1 MTSLLSQFVSRTDF
15 ESYEDF
21 QENFK
26 ILVPENFN
34 FAYDVVDVYARDSPE
49 KIAMA
54 WCDDNGEEKIFT
66 FKDLKY
72 YSDKAAN
79 FFVKH
84 GIGKGDYVMLTLK
97 SRYEFWYCILG
108 LHKLGA
114 VAVPATHMLKTRDI
128 VYRIEKAGLK
138 MIVCISEDGVPE
150 QVDESHLECGDIQLK
165 KAVVGGK
172 AREGWIDFREEL
184 EEASPDFERPTGEA
198 ATRNEDICLVYF
210 SSGTAGFPKMVEHD
224 NTYPLGHILTAKY
237 WQNVEDNGMHYTV
250 ADSGWGK
257 CV

>member
-34 FAYDVVDVYARDSPE
+34 FAYDVVDAYARDSPE
-49 KIAMA
+49 KIAMV
-54 WCDDNGEEKIFT
+54 WCNDNKEEKTFT
-66 FKDLKY
+66 FKDLKC

-84 GIGKGDYVMLTLK
+84 GVGKGDYVMLTLK

-114 VAVPATHMLKTRDI
+114 IAVPATHMLKTRDI

-138 MIVCISEDGVPE
+138 MIVCISEDDVPE
-150 QVDESHLECGDIQLK
+150 QVDEAHAECGNVPLK
-165 KAVVGGK
+165 KVLVAEVPGK
-172 AREGWIDFREEL
+172 AGLISERNLRKLPLSLNAQQARLQQRTKIS
-184 EEASPDFERPTGEA
+184 ASSISLPEPPVSRKWSNMTIPT
-198 ATRNEDICLVYF
+198 L
-210 SSGTAGFPKMVEHD
+210 
-224 NTYPLGHILTAKY
+224 
-237 WQNVEDNGMHYTV
+237 
-250 ADSGWGK
+250 
-257 CV
+257 

>member
-49 KIAMA
+49 KIAIV
-54 WCDDNGEEKIFT
+54 WCDDHGEERIFT
-66 FKDLKY
+66 FKDMKY

-84 GIGKGDYVMLTLK
+84 GITKGDYVMLTLK
-97 SRYEFWYCILG
+97 SRYEFWFCILG

-114 VAVPATHMLKTRDI
+114 IAVPATHMLKTRDI
-128 VYRIEKAGLK
+128 VYRIKKAELK
-138 MIVCISEDGVPE
+138 MIVCISENDVPE
-150 QVDESHLECGDIQLK
+150 QVDEAHMECGDVPLK
-165 KAVVGGK
+165 KAMVGGK
-172 AREGWIDFREEL
+172 AREGWIDFRKEL
-184 EEASPDFERPTGEA
+184 EEASPVFERPTGEA
-198 ATRNEDICLVYF
+198 ATKNEDICLLLRDRW
-210 SSGTAGFPKMVEHD
+210 FPE
-224 NTYPLGHILTAKY
+224 
-237 WQNVEDNGMHYTV
+237 NGRT
-250 ADSGWGK
+250 
-257 CV
+257 